1 MQQVMLQLNDNVT
14 AIRNVGG
21 GSFPG
26 KNKTIKHSS
35 CNPYLSHPMDSRTTL
50 LTALLLFV
58 F

>member
-26 KNKTIKHSS
+26 KNKT
-35 CNPYLSHPMDSRTTL
+35 
-50 LTALLLFV
+50 LFM
-58 F
+58 